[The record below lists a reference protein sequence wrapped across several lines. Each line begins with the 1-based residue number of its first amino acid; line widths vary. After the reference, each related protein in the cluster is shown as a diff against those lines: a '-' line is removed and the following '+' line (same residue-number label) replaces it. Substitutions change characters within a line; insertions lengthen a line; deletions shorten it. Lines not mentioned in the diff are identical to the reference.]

1 MKRHAIVDTHVHFWD
16 PRSLHYPWLAGV
28 AALNRPFAPADYATA
43 TGQLPIEKVV
53 VVEGNCAPAESARE
67 AEYFGRLADAEPRI
81 AGIVAFADL
90 TTSPGELDRALD
102 VLTASP
108 KVKGIRHNIQG
119 EPPGFCLQPAFVEG
133 ARAVGRRGLTFDLCV
148 THDQLGD
155 VVDLVERCPDTRF
168 VLDHCG
174 KPNIRAQRLEP
185 WSTSLGRLA
194 AHDNVWCKLSGLLTE
209 ADPAHWREQD
219 LVCYAT
225 RVLECFGTD
234 RVMYGSDWP
243 VLTLAGEYADWYR
256 FTERFSHRWTDAERQ
271 RFYCDTAV
279 RTYGL

>member
-1 MKRHAIVDTHVHFWD
+1 MESHAIVDTHVHFWD
-16 PRSLHYPWLAGV
+16 PRSLHYPWLTGV

-43 TGQLPIEKVV
+43 AGQLPVEKVV
-53 VVEGNCAPAESARE
+53 VVEGNCALTESARE
-67 AEYFGRLADAEPRI
+67 AEYLERLGDAEPRI
-81 AGIVAFADL
+81 AGIVAFANL
-90 TTSPGELDRALD
+90 TQPGELDRALD

-119 EPPGFCLQPAFVEG
+119 EPPGFCLRPAFVEG
-133 ARAVGRRGLTFDLCV
+133 VRKVGRRGLTFDLCA

-155 VVDLVERCPDTRF
+155 VVDLVEQCPDTRF

-174 KPNIRAQRLEP
+174 KPDVRAQRLEP
-185 WSTSLGRLA
+185 WSTTVGRLA
-194 AHDNVWCKLSGLLTE
+194 ARDNVSCKLSGLLTE
-209 ADPAHWREQD
+209 ADLTHWREQD
-219 LVCYAT
+219 LTSYAT

-243 VLTLAGEYADWYR
+243 VLTLAGDYADWYG
-256 FTERFSHRWTDAERQ
+256 FTARLCQGWTDAERR
-271 RFYCDTAV
+271 RFYRDNAV